1 LLFLIYINDIYESSK
16 LVDFHLFADDT
27 SLFYKNKDLHTLEKE
42 LNLSLIEICNWLK
55 ANKLTLN
62 VKKSNLL
69 LFNLS
74 NKNISTTINIAIDN
88 QILEEKNS
96 TKYLGVIFD
105 KKLSWEPHISMV
117 NKKIYRGTGI
127 ICKLRH
133 YLSENLIK
141 NIYNAFI
148 QPHIDYGLLAWG
160 SATTTQLKK
169 VAVATNKTIRL
180 LNFKERDE
188 SAWPLY
194 QKFKIL
200 PLNKNI
206 QLLNATFM
214 WKFCNNI
221 LPQPIIEI
229 FETNSSSQAA
239 LNANSSKRLFIPH
252 YRTSIAQRT
261 IVYNGPYIWNTVVP
275 KKHREAISACSFR
288 SKLKSYLL
296 L

>member
-1 LLFLIYINDIYESSK
+1 LYANLY
-16 LVDFHLFADDT
+16 LVYHIQN
-27 SLFYKNKDLHTLEKE
+27 S
-42 LNLSLIEICNWLK
+42 IGII
-55 ANKLTLN
+55 
-62 VKKSNLL
+62 
-69 LFNLS
+69 S
-74 NKNISTTINIAIDN
+74 NKYILVFKYHIIDN

-194 QKFKIL
+194 QKLKIL

-252 YRTSIAQRT
+252 CRTSIAQRT